1 MLIFFRRCREIV
13 HVEFRVK
20 SRFVWAC
27 VEKGAENG
35 VDKVIDLSLVRVFE
49 VSVVF
54 LKDLTENLGFGAD
67 DLGIEGKSLYLR
79 TFDGR

>member
-1 MLIFFRRCREIV
+1 
-13 HVEFRVK
+13 
-20 SRFVWAC
+20 